1 MALKEG
7 EPTLRHPEKLDL
19 YNDDFV
25 LPLNR
30 NIIFLRTKKNRQ
42 PIHTTIK
49 IHIDMMVLMKS
60 KELVCCTDTKY
71 VNMLI
76 DVFHKDF
83 KSIENLRK
91 YIFHHLCVN

>member
-1 MALKEG
+1 
-7 EPTLRHPEKLDL
+7 
-19 YNDDFV
+19 
-25 LPLNR
+25 
-30 NIIFLRTKKNRQ
+30 
-42 PIHTTIK
+42 
-49 IHIDMMVLMKS
+49 MMVLMQS